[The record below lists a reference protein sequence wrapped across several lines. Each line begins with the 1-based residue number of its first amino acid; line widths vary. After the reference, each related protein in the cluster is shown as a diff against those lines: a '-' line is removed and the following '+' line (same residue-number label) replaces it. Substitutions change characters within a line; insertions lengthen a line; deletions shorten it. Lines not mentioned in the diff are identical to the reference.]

1 MNKYPISDLN
11 CNRSK
16 HEPGLSE
23 ILIMETPEDF
33 LRIKNFF
40 CQNPDY
46 VLVEFILSKTFLKNF
61 FQKFLIYLLIFFY
74 YKANVPNDPLRNLLN
89 RQIFK
94 CLTNLIKYFNSIF
107 N

>member
-46 VLVEFILSKTFLKNF
+46 VLVEFILSK
-61 FQKFLIYLLIFFY
+61 
-74 YKANVPNDPLRNLLN
+74 
-89 RQIFK
+89 
-94 CLTNLIKYFNSIF
+94 
-107 N
+107 